1 MDHISLLDLITNPQ
15 ELREL
20 KLTQLP
26 KLASDIRTFLI
37 ESISQSGG
45 HFASNLGT
53 IELAIALHYV
63 FDTPNDRLIWDV
75 GHQAY
80 AHKLLTGRKH
90 QLHTIRKRNG
100 LTPFPSRTE
109 SVYDCF
115 GVGHSST
122 SISAALGMAFAL
134 HAQNIK
140 NHTIAVIG
148 DGAIT
153 AGQAFEALNHA
164 GDTKANILVILNDNE
179 MSISHNVGALKSM
192 LTRTLSNPILQDMR
206 ATSKK
211 LLAILPSHALDI
223 ARKAEEH
230 VKDFVAGGI
239 LFEELGFQYFGP
251 IDGHDTNA
259 LVTTLLNLKN
269 LEGPKILHISTKKG
283 KGYEPAEC
291 FPIAYHAVT
300 PFDPYLISKSDTTK
314 KRNIPLTYTQVFSNW
329 LCHTAGKDK
338 KLMAITPAMREG
350 SGLVEFSKYYPE
362 RYFDAA
368 IAEQHAVTL
377 AAGMACEGLKPI
389 LAIYSTF
396 LQRGFD
402 QLIHDVALQNLPV
415 LFAVDRAG
423 IVGPDGPTHAGSFD
437 LSYLRA
443 IPNIMILAPSNEQ
456 MCMDM
461 LNTAYA
467 QNSPT
472 VVRYPRGMGPG
483 IQNLKYDQIL
493 PIGKGRIVFES
504 SLALRNTI
512 KNNNKLDQYIKTNPN
527 LIQDHDTRIAIVSIG
542 AMLDIS
548 EVVARHFNASL
559 IDLMFVKPLDHTLLK
574 ELMNTHDCLVTIE
587 DNAIMGGAGSAINEW
602 MSDNDL
608 CLPTKHFGLPDLFLE
623 HGERNE
629 ILKIAGLDPEIIIE
643 KIQVWLNKLYIHQT

>member
-20 KLTQLP
+20 KLAQLP

-90 QLHTIRKRNG
+90 QLHTIRKQNG
-100 LTPFPSRTE
+100 LAPFPSRFE
-109 SVYDCF
+109 SEYDCF

-122 SISAALGMAFAL
+122 SISAALGMALAL
-134 HAQNIK
+134 HAKNIK

-179 MSISHNVGALKSM
+179 MSISPNVGALKSM

-251 IDGHDTNA
+251 IDGHDTDA

-291 FPIAYHAVT
+291 FPITYHAVT
-300 PFDPYLISKSDTTK
+300 PFDPYVNSKPDTLK
-314 KRNIPLTYTQVFSNW
+314 KQNIPLTYTEVFSSW
-329 LCHTAGKDK
+329 LCHTAKKDQ

-350 SGLVEFSKYYPE
+350 SGLVEFSKCYPD

-423 IVGPDGPTHAGSFD
+423 IVGPDGATHAGSFD
-437 LSYLRA
+437 LSYLRT
-443 IPNIMILAPSNEQ
+443 IPNMMILAPSSEQ

-472 VVRYPRGMGPG
+472 VVRYPRGKGPG
-483 IQNLKYDQIL
+483 TQDLKYDQIL
-493 PIGKGRIVFES
+493 PIGKGHIVFES
-504 SLALRNTI
+504 SLIL
-512 KNNNKLDQYIKTNPN
+512 KNISAKKDQIELSETAQLHSKSN
-527 LIQDHDTRIAIVSIG
+527 HGKKIAVVSIG
-542 AMLDIS
+542 AMLQMS
-548 EVVARHFNASL
+548 EVIARYFDASL
-559 IDLMFVKPLDHTLLK
+559 VDLMFVKPLDHDLLK
-574 ELMNTHDCLVTIE
+574 QLTETHDYMVTIE
-587 DNAIMGGAGSAINEW
+587 DNAVMGGAGSAISEW
-602 MSDNDL
+602 MNENDMY
-608 CLPTKHFGLPDLFLE
+608 LPTKHFGLPDLFLP
-623 HGERNE
+623 HGERIE
-629 ILKIAGLDPEIIIE
+629 VLKAAGLDSEILIE
-643 KIQVWLNKLYIHQT
+643 KIQTWLNKFCL